1 MTRPRAVTSAI
12 DDLAGV
18 LADLRQRVGAVELQ
32 AHRHNSPQTALL
44 PAGAIVETLWL
55 TDPLGFLLLD
65 GRTITGG
72 EFIYPALWAVAP
84 GGWKSG
90 SDIILP
96 TDAGKMVRA
105 F

>member
-1 MTRPRAVTSAI
+1 MTRPRAVTNQI
-12 DDLAGV
+12 DALAALLSDLQTR
-18 LADLRQRVGAVELQ
+18 LQAVELQ
-32 AHRHNSPQTALL
+32 QHRHNSPQTALV
-44 PAGAIVETLWL
+44 PAGAIVETLWT

-90 SDIILP
+90 SDLVLP
-96 TDAGKMVRA
+96 TEAGKMVRA